1 MGPFDLITT
10 SETCDNKNRKWG
22 RMVAYQKK
30 YVQEMKF
37 VSGWHQRK
45 YLNTVIKVKEKSPSI
60 LDITQSQ
67 NIILLFRNFWRRW
80 SVILVDTRSECHM
93 NVFSTFNLDNM
104 STWYFLLD
112 CNKFPTYCYR
122 LLIYYCGQFLFAKDL
137 IALKNKWT
145 NDWLYVIFLKLY
157 HIGTDFRQ

>member
-10 SETCDNKNRKWG
+10 SETCDNKNCKWG

-67 NIILLFRNFWRRW
+67 NIILLFRNF
-80 SVILVDTRSECHM
+80 
-93 NVFSTFNLDNM
+93 
-104 STWYFLLD
+104 
-112 CNKFPTYCYR
+112 
-122 LLIYYCGQFLFAKDL
+122 
-137 IALKNKWT
+137 
-145 NDWLYVIFLKLY
+145 
-157 HIGTDFRQ
+157 